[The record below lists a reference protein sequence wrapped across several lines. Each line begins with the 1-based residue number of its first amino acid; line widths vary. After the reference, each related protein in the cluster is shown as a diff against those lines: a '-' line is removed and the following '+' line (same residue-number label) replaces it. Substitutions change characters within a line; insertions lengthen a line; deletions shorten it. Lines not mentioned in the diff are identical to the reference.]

1 MVRRWLVDETS
12 KNGEIARA
20 RNEKNVNEKKTEME
34 SMQTMTL
41 NQLEGMWLTPDHNSS
56 MWIGGPNQER
66 VEICVN
72 RKPVVSEHTHFEYD
86 SVQNNC
92 RISESVLLDQLF
104 PDGAI
109 LVRFQIKE
117 GLRAL
122 ILYRR
127 D

>member
-1 MVRRWLVDETS
+1 MT
-12 KNGEIARA
+12 
-20 RNEKNVNEKKTEME
+20 

-41 NQLEGMWLTPDHNSS
+41 KQLEGMWLTTDHNSS

-72 RKPVVSEHTHFEYD
+72 RKPVASEHTHFEYD
-86 SVQNNC
+86 SVQNIC

-104 PDGAI
+104 SDGAI
-109 LVRFQIKE
+109 LIRFQTE
-117 GLRAL
+117 ESLCDL

-127 D
+127 N